1 MRAAP
6 GARPAGSLEPEGQT
20 AVSTSTLTMSR
31 VGDSV
36 SDASVSAQ
44 LAATGTSGWSPDA
57 SERRD
62 FYHRPRTFPAS
73 VRRWRQ
79 ALVEQVLEEPERFP
93 LARGTT
99 KVEARSLVDEGI
111 SFLREV
117 PLCQ

>member
-1 MRAAP
+1 M
-6 GARPAGSLEPEGQT
+6 
-20 AVSTSTLTMSR
+20 STSTLTMSR

-62 FYHRPRTFPAS
+62 FYHRPRTFPVS

-117 PLCQ
+117 ARILSVLHDTPRLG